1 MSGSGREASE
11 SGVLV
16 YPRVPVPKSNRESAP
31 KVPKKKGEGPAI
43 DKMRIVLGLAG
54 LAIGLVLGFVL
65 RPMVAPDGRVE
76 ELVAQVDSATKA
88 TALQKDRADAAEKS
102 LETAQKAR
110 DAATK
115 DLANAEAAQAELATK
130 VAEGAAK
137 AKEADEQKKKL
148 LASVENGMG
157 SVSSEGDEIH
167 LQLIDKVLF
176 KLNDD
181 QLTDK
186 GKQVIDKVAAALKE
200 IPDKQIWVQG
210 HTDDQPIVNL
220 APKPVVPVKKGQKP
234 PPVIPPRFATNWELS
249 AARALTVV
257 HYLQDTGKLDPTRLA
272 ALAFGQYHPASK
284 VNKAA
289 NRRIEIVLYP
299 RPIVKK

>member
-1 MSGSGREASE
+1 MAEREASE
-11 SGVLV
+11 SGVMV
-16 YPRVPVPKSNRESAP
+16 YPRVPVPKANRESAP
-31 KVPKKKGEGPAI
+31 KVPKGEGPKI
-43 DKMRIVLGLAG
+43 DKMRIVLGVV
-54 LAIGLVLGFVL
+54 GLVIGVIIGFVL
-65 RPMVAPDGRVE
+65 RPAISPDGRVD
-76 ELVAQVDSATKA
+76 ELAAQLDTAAKA
-88 TALQKDRADAAEKS
+88 TSAQKDRADVAEKA

-110 DAATK
+110 DKATTE
-115 DLANAEAAQAELATK
+115 LQTAEAAQAELASK
-130 VAEGAAK
+130 VADGAAK
-137 AKEADEQKKKL
+137 AKEAEEQKKKL

-167 LQLIDKVLF
+167 LQLVDKILF

-210 HTDDQPIVNL
+210 HTDDQPIFNIV
-220 APKPVVPVKKGQKP
+220 PKPVPVKKGQKP
-234 PPVIPPRFATNWELS
+234 PPAAPPPRFATNWELS
-249 AARALTVV
+249 AARALNVV
-257 HYLQDTGKLDPTRLA
+257 HYLQDSGKIDPTRLA

-284 VNKAA
+284 TNKAA

-299 RPIVKK
+299 KPIVKK

>member
-1 MSGSGREASE
+1 MADREASE

-16 YPRVPVPKSNRESAP
+16 YPRVPVPKGSNRDSAP
-31 KVPKKKGEGPAI
+31 KVPKKPGPAI
-43 DKMRIVLGLAG
+43 DKMRIVLALAG
-54 LAIGLVLGFVL
+54 LVLGLVIGFVL
-65 RPMVAPDGRVE
+65 RPMVAPDGRVDD
-76 ELVAQVDSATKA
+76 LVAQADSAAKA

-130 VAEGAAK
+130 VAEGNAK
-137 AKEADEQKKKL
+137 AKEAEEQKKKL

-220 APKPVVPVKKGQKP
+220 APKPVVPLKKGQKP
-234 PPVIPPRFATNWELS
+234 PPVVPPRFATNWELS

-257 HYLQDTGKLDPTRLA
+257 HYLQDTAKLDPTRLA

-299 RPIVKK
+299 KPIVKK

>member
-1 MSGSGREASE
+1 MSEREASE

-16 YPRVPVPKSNRESAP
+16 YPRVPVPKGSNRDSAP
-31 KVPKKKGEGPAI
+31 KVPKKDGPAI
-43 DKMRIVLGLAG
+43 DKMRIILAAAG
-54 LAIGLVLGFVL
+54 LVIGLLIGFVL
-65 RPMVAPDGRVE
+65 RPMLSPDGRID
-76 ELVAQVDSATKA
+76 ELQAQIDTATKG
-88 TALQKDRADAAEKS
+88 TGLQKDRADAAEKS

-110 DAATK
+110 DVAVK

-130 VAEGAAK
+130 VAEGNAK
-137 AKEADEQKKKL
+137 AKEAEEQKKKL
-148 LASVENGMG
+148 MASVENGMG

-167 LQLIDKVLF
+167 LQLVDRVLF

-210 HTDDQPIVNL
+210 HTDDQPIVNV
-220 APKPVVPVKKGQKP
+220 PVKPVPPPKKGQKP
-234 PPVIPPRFATNWELS
+234 VVLPPPRFATNWELS

-257 HYLQDTGKLDPTRLA
+257 HYLQDTAKLDPTRLA

-284 VNKAA
+284 ANKAA